1 MTDYQPILA
10 VFGWD
15 DVILIVVMMALS
27 YGIMALTAKSPKG
40 MNATPES
47 EFDMPTAEEGKP
59 IAVLFGTKRLKDPN
73 VVWYGDI
80 TTQAIKK

>member
-1 MTDYQPILA
+1 MAIMA
-10 VFGWD
+10 
-15 DVILIVVMMALS
+15 ALS

-47 EFDMPTAEEGKP
+47 EFDMPTAEEGKA